1 MSNDIICNLTSIDSM
16 LWLHK
21 TELGVGMSSC
31 FVVDVIR
38 DLNDISALVNTFF
51 KDEEKTT
58 LWLNTPNPLLG
69 GQIPHQMIMQ
79 RRTAKLRLFI
89 ENQLGGIHP

>member
-1 MSNDIICNLTSIDSM
+1 MF
-16 LWLHK
+16 
-21 TELGVGMSSC
+21 SC
-31 FVVDVIR
+31 FVVDVLR

-69 GQIPHQMIMQ
+69 NQIPHQMIMQ
-79 RRTAKLRLFI
+79 GRTDKLRMFI
-89 ENQLGGIHP
+89 KNQLEGNHP

>member
-1 MSNDIICNLTSIDSM
+1 MF
-16 LWLHK
+16 
-21 TELGVGMSSC
+21 SC

-38 DLNDISALVNTFF
+38 DLQDISALVNTFF

-69 GQIPHQMIMQ
+69 GQVPHHMIMQ
-79 RRTAKLRLFI
+79 GRAAKLRLFI
-89 ENQLGGIHP
+89 ENQLEGNHP